1 MNLWGF
7 LVGLIIGFFPV
18 LLILKSLKGKLIF
31 FENVYI
37 KGAISGFFLWGVIN
51 VFLFFEA
58 RYDMFGLLRGEE
70 GYATMV
76 ILTSSLQ
83 GFITAGLLAAFISKK
98 IGKNS
103 AKKGGRS

>member
-7 LVGLIIGFFPV
+7 LVGLIIGVFPV
-18 LLILKSLKGKLIF
+18 LLILKLVKGKLLF
-31 FENVYI
+31 VENVYI
-37 KGAISGFFLWGVIN
+37 KGAISGFFLWGAIN
-51 VFLFFEA
+51 VLLFFEA
-58 RYDMFGLLRGEE
+58 RYDLFGLLRGEQ
-70 GYATMV
+70 GLATMV

-103 AKKGGRS
+103 AEKGGRS